1 MRKTTTAIMLAAAL
15 SLTATAK
22 TSNEVIRDIRSN
34 NKTVT
39 IRFNRL
45 TAMLLPGMRDGIWTK
60 AMRHVRSGTIVTTE
74 DGGEAARLSFA
85 ECVAR
90 LDTAVYRPLARV
102 NDENGETMQLIG
114 RMKNDCIRELLIVV
128 TGCDDCTLIQL
139 KGKLTRRDIQKMMT
153 DKTDNITNK

>member
-1 MRKTTTAIMLAAAL
+1 MRKTMTAIMLAAAL

-74 DGGEAARLSFA
+74 DGGEAARQSFA

-90 LDTAVYRPLARV
+90 LDTPFTAPLHA
-102 NDENGETMQLIG
+102 
-114 RMKNDCIRELLIVV
+114 
-128 TGCDDCTLIQL
+128 
-139 KGKLTRRDIQKMMT
+139 
-153 DKTDNITNK
+153 

>member
-1 MRKTTTAIMLAAAL
+1 MRKTMTAIMLAAAL

-39 IRFNRL
+39 IRFNRP

-74 DGGEAARLSFA
+74 DGGEAARQSFA

-90 LDTAVYRPLARV
+90 LDNAVYRPLARV
-102 NDENGETMQLIG
+102 NDEDGETMQLIG

-128 TGCDDCTLIQL
+128 TGCDDCTLIRL
-139 KGKLTRRDIQKMMT
+139 KGKLTRRDIQRMMT